1 MSHGLDQYQK
11 EFIKLVRQNS
21 GARRASEVFR
31 DFCEMAAIALSNR
44 FDVARFHDRER
55 RYGAIEARYDR
66 EQVGRFHR
74 MLACITN
81 SLNSGHK
88 DCLGQIFMEMD
99 LGNAFGGQ
107 FFTPYEISTLMAHLT
122 LGPITQEDVDAK
134 GGFIRIH
141 DPAVGAGAMV
151 IAMSEALANQGI
163 NYQRCMHVV
172 AQDIDSTACHL
183 AFIQFSVLAIPAVV
197 IVGNTL
203 TMEVREQW
211 LTPAHIVGHWG
222 ARIRRR
228 EAMEKEQL
236 EPSSAG
242 RVGVVATSNPEGLP
256 ANDTASLAR
265 IGG

>member
-1 MSHGLDQYQK
+1 MSHGLDQHQK
-11 EFIKLVRQNS
+11 EFIKLVQQNA

-31 DFCEMAAIALSNR
+31 DFCEMAAIALSSR
-44 FDVARFHDRER
+44 FDVARHHDREL
-55 RYGAIEARYDR
+55 RYGVIEARYDR
-66 EQVGRFHR
+66 TQVGRFHR

-88 DCLGQIFMEMD
+88 DCLGQVFMEMD

-107 FFTPYEISTLMAHLT
+107 FFTPYEISMLMAHLT
-122 LGPITQEDVDAK
+122 LGPITQDDVDAK

-151 IAMSEALANQGI
+151 IAMSEALLNQGI
-163 NYQRCMHVV
+163 NYQQCMHVV
-172 AQDIDSTACHL
+172 AQDIDATACHL
-183 AFIQFSVLAIPAVV
+183 AYIQFAVLAIPAVV

-211 LTPAHIVGHWG
+211 LTPAHILGHWG

-228 EAMEKEQL
+228 EALADEPL

-242 RVGVVATSNPEGLP
+242 RVGVMSTTKPDGLP
-256 ANDTASLAR
+256 ANDTAALAR
-265 IGG
+265 ISG